1 MANEGAEDRRKKNQR
16 EPRRDSRSSQPPS
29 EPIPPP
35 LISDGPEL
43 VRDSHC

>member
-1 MANEGAEDRRKKNQR
+1 MASERNDRRTDDER
-16 EPRRDSRSSQPPS
+16 ERRRVSRPSRAPS
-29 EPIPPP
+29 EPILPP